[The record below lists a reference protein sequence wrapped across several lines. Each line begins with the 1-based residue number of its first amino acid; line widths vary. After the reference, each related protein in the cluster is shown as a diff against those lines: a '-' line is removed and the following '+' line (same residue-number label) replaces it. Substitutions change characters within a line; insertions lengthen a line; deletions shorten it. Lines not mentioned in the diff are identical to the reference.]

1 MAKWQSASSFSS
13 QQTQPPPAPNNS
25 GSSCATGR
33 PLLLHRVRSGSLN
46 ALDKPPMRGAVAAA
60 SPSTPTG
67 EEDSSDDDEQQRAE
81 EARESPASMTM
92 MAAAMAI
99 PQFRSCHVS
108 SNQASGGGSEW
119 RVRRRGRSVSD
130 NSSCSTN
137 SLSSIGSTSSGASA
151 YSSTSSSDYYSIAGR
166 PSLQKLSA
174 DVSAFRSGSMDSD
187 DSMDGSLLG
196 SVVVAPVLP
205 RPPYPVDP
213 YHFYCKPH
221 LATGS
226 VLSDMTTLL
235 NDCDVEYS
243 LHAFKCKFKCVKYVH
258 YSHVEFIVRVYTHQ
272 NALLVE
278 FQRRSGSLL
287 LWDGLYNILYH
298 KLVDLIEPS
307 APACPQS
314 GGQKK
319 VGIVRRDSL
328 SAQIWRTISSET
340 PSSGVEA
347 MKIMLTSKYV
357 DAQRE
362 GCSGLAVLT
371 EDAQSSFLV
380 AKHDLVGVLVSA
392 AESDDLDM
400 ARCAVGALANI
411 SNAIGSF
418 SSQQVADET
427 VEQVKRAAK
436 VVLERLAKTS
446 DTRFSLELLRECAR
460 ALCSFGKICPQQIVA
475 CDGSARLQLHANHRD
490 AQLAAHCREA
500 LMGLQLNV

>member
-1 MAKWQSASSFSS
+1 MAKWQSSSSP
-13 QQTQPPPAPNNS
+13 QQPQAPSPATNN
-25 GSSCATGR
+25 SSCATGR
-33 PLLLHRVRSGSLN
+33 PLLLQRVRSGSLN
-46 ALDKPPMRGAVAAA
+46 TLDKQALLMRAAA
-60 SPSTPTG
+60 GPSTPA
-67 EEDSSDDDEQQRAE
+67 EEDDDSDDDELQRAE
-81 EARESPASMTM
+81 EARESPSSMTM

-99 PQFRSCHVS
+99 PQFRSCKS
-108 SNQASGGGSEW
+108 SASTNQAYGSGGEW

-137 SLSSIGSTSSGASA
+137 SLSSSSSNSSGVSTTSSN
-151 YSSTSSSDYYSIAGR
+151 SSYYSIAGR

-187 DSMDGSLLG
+187 DSMDGTLLG
-196 SVVVAPVLP
+196 SVVVAPALP

-213 YHFYCKPH
+213 YHFYCKLQ
-221 LATGS
+221 LATGF
-226 VLSDMTTLL
+226 VLSAMTTLM

-298 KLVDLIEPS
+298 KLADLVDPS
-307 APACPQS
+307 ASACSQS

-319 VGIVRRDSL
+319 VGVVRRDSL

-380 AKHDLVGVLVSA
+380 AKHDLVGALVSA
-392 AESDDLDM
+392 AASDDLDM

-418 SSQQVADET
+418 TSQQVADET
-427 VEQVKRAAK
+427 VDHVKRAAK
-436 VVLERLAKTS
+436 VILELLAKTS

-460 ALCSFGKICPQQIVA
+460 ALCSFAKICPQQIVA
-475 CDGSARLQLHANHRD
+475 CDGSVRLLHHANHRD
-490 AQLAAHCREA
+490 AQLAAYCREA
-500 LMGLQLNV
+500 LQGLQLNV

>member
-1 MAKWQSASSFSS
+1 MAKWQSTSSPSS
-13 QQTQPPPAPNNS
+13 EQQAQPPAPNNS
-25 GSSCATGR
+25 SSSCTTGR

-46 ALDKPPMRGAVAAA
+46 ALDKPPMRGAAA
-60 SPSTPTG
+60 SSTPTA
-67 EEDSSDDDEQQRAE
+67 EEDSDDDEQQRAE
-81 EARESPASMTM
+81 EARESPSSMTM

-99 PQFRSCHVS
+99 PQFRSCHAS
-108 SNQASGGGSEW
+108 SNQASGGAGNSEW

-137 SLSSIGSTSSGASA
+137 SLSSISSNCSVVSIDSSSG
-151 YSSTSSSDYYSIAGR
+151 YYSIVGR

-196 SVVVAPVLP
+196 SVVVAPALP

-213 YHFYCKPH
+213 YHFYCKPY

-298 KLVDLIEPS
+298 KLVDLVDPS

-319 VGIVRRDSL
+319 VGVVRRDSL

-380 AKHDLVGVLVSA
+380 AKHDLVGALVSA

-427 VEQVKRAAK
+427 IEQVKHAAK
-436 VVLERLAKTS
+436 VVVERLAKTS

-500 LMGLQLNV
+500 LQGLQLNV

>member
-1 MAKWQSASSFSS
+1 MAKWQSTSSSS
-13 QQTQPPPAPNNS
+13 PSSEQQTQPPAPNNNS
-25 GSSCATGR
+25 GSSSCTTGR

-46 ALDKPPMRGAVAAA
+46 ALDKPPMRGAAA
-60 SPSTPTG
+60 SSTPTA
-67 EEDSSDDDEQQRAE
+67 EEDSDDDEQQRAE
-81 EARESPASMTM
+81 EACESPSSMTIV
-92 MAAAMAI
+92 AAAMAI
-99 PQFRSCHVS
+99 PQFRSCHAS
-108 SNQASGGGSEW
+108 SNQASGGAGSGEW

-137 SLSSIGSTSSGASA
+137 SLSSISSNSSGVSID
-151 YSSTSSSDYYSIAGR
+151 SSSGYYSIAGR

-196 SVVVAPVLP
+196 SVVVAPALP

-213 YHFYCKPH
+213 YHFYCKPY

-235 NDCDVEYS
+235 NDCDVVYS

-258 YSHVEFIVRVYTHQ
+258 YSHVEFIARVYTHQ

-298 KLVDLIEPS
+298 KLVDLVDSS
-307 APACPQS
+307 ALACPQS

-319 VGIVRRDSL
+319 VGVVRRDSL

-380 AKHDLVGVLVSA
+380 AKHDLVGALVSA

-418 SSQQVADET
+418 SSQQVVDET

-436 VVLERLAKTS
+436 VVVERLAKTS
-446 DTRFSLELLRECAR
+446 DTHFSLELLRECAR
-460 ALCSFGKICPQQIVA
+460 ALCSFGKICPQQIIA
-475 CDGSARLQLHANHRD
+475 CDGSARLQLHADHRD

-500 LMGLQLNV
+500 LQGLQLNV